1 MPCQPYEVFLEHCR
15 LHQKAKEMN
24 KMHVKRGATGCFCPI
39 IYVQL
44 KTQRRSLE
52 KQWMLGHR
60 VARPSLRM
68 RLWVRTMYSE
78 QGILFSIDSI
88 EDVEDSDHLVSYSC
102 QMNMWWVSSFVRP
115 TSKMK
120 WVTSRRGKCCI
131 GISKS
136 SAEVQARQH
145 MTTNEAEQHC
155 IKCNMNGI
163 ASMKT
168 LTRTLICM
176 WTHSTK
182 HSVLI
187 NKCCY
192 HFEVPKR
199 LLTPSFASAA
209 CPTQCMPVGPLV
221 GNRHTNSQY
230 HPPRQIPT
238 ISYNILQ
245 NTLSYNINQYQSMS
259 ININQYQTISN
270 NINQYQ
276 SISTNIN
283 QYQSIS
289 ININQYQPISNNIN
303 QYQTISTNI
312 NQYQSISININQ
324 YQSISNNIKQYQT
337 ISTNINQYQ
346 SISTN
351 INQYQSI
358 SININQ
364 YQSISYNLPMTIFG
378 FVLIATLGGW
388 LWRPQLLRFLLR
400 LLRLSL
406 DLARVLHWCGSVPID
421 HLPGVSF
428 ADFGFSM
435 CFWVQKPDGWYD
447 HNGWQVL
454 TGPFGYQNCSS
465 VVFHR

>member
-364 YQSISYNLPMTIFG
+364 YHTISPWLFLVLSSLPPSADDSGGPSFCASCCGYFGYRSILRGFYIGVAVFQSIIYQASALQTLAFPCVFESKNLMDDMITMG
-378 FVLIATLGGW
+378 D
-388 LWRPQLLRFLLR
+388 R
-400 LLRLSL
+400 
-406 DLARVLHWCGSVPID
+406 
-421 HLPGVSF
+421 
-428 ADFGFSM
+428 
-435 CFWVQKPDGWYD
+435 Y
-447 HNGWQVL
+447 
-454 TGPFGYQNCSS
+454 
-465 VVFHR
+465 